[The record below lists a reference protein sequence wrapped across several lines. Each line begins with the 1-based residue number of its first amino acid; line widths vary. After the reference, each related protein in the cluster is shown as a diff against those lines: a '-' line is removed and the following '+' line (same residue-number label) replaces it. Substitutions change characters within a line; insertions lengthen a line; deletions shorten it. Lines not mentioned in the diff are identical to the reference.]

1 MKEMAVHGDKREPK
15 TAPTLAKVKIIS
27 KLCSQTLGLKSH
39 IKAPAMEIR
48 EAARIDKESTRVM
61 NTPQANKNVNII
73 LKIILSLLTGT
84 RRRIAPSRT
93 TDPKK

>member
-1 MKEMAVHGDKREPK
+1 
-15 TAPTLAKVKIIS
+15 
-27 KLCSQTLGLKSH
+27 
-39 IKAPAMEIR
+39 MEIR

-61 NTPQANKNVNII
+61 NIPQANKNVNII